1 MMARNRTIAA
11 CLLLV
16 GTVACGDRR
25 NDDLA
30 ADSLAPAD
38 SLVPIADA
46 SPLTDSTRLMPPAET
61 VYVAPP
67 ITRPA
72 PARAAPRRSP
82 APSPSPSPAP
92 APAPSRGLT
101 VDAGTSIAT
110 TAMQEISSDD
120 HKVGDIVNV
129 RVSNDVLGAN
139 GRVAIPAGSVIS
151 LSIVAIADAEN
162 RGERGT
168 LVMSARNVS
177 INGSTYSLNARAS
190 DYTYKMSAG
199 KIGAEQVATTG
210 AGAVAGAVIGRVI
223 GGKTGTAV
231 GAVGGAA
238 AGAAVAAKKA
248 DRHIVVEAGNSVT
261 LTLREDFSRS

>member
-72 PARAAPRRSP
+72 PARVAPRP
-82 APSPSPSPAP
+82 APSPSPAP

-101 VDAGTSIAT
+101 IEAGTSIAT

-139 GRVAIPAGSVIS
+139 GRVAIPAGSVVS

-261 LTLREDFSRS
+261 LTLREDFRRS

>member
-1 MMARNRTIAA
+1 MARNRTIAA
-11 CLLLV
+11 CLLMV
-16 GTVACGDRR
+16 GMVACGDRR

-46 SPLTDSTRLMPPAET
+46 SSLTDSTRLSPPAET

-67 ITRPA
+67 VTRPA
-72 PARAAPRRSP
+72 PARTP
-82 APSPSPSPAP
+82 ARTPSRPS
-92 APAPSRGLT
+92 PAPSRGLT
-101 VDAGTSIAT
+101 VEAGTSIAT

-199 KIGAEQVATTG
+199 KIGAEQIATTG

-248 DRHIVVEAGNSVT
+248 DRHIVVESGNSVT

>member
-1 MMARNRTIAA
+1 MARNRTIAA
-11 CLLLV
+11 CLLV
-16 GTVACGDRR
+16 AGMVACGDRR
-25 NDDLA
+25 NGDLA
-30 ADSLAPAD
+30 ADSLASAD

-46 SPLTDSTRLMPPAET
+46 SSLTDSTRLMPPAET

-67 ITRPA
+67 IARPA
-72 PARAAPRRSP
+72 PTRTPTRTPTRP
-82 APSPSPSPAP
+82 APSPS
-92 APAPSRGLT
+92 PAPSRGLT

-139 GRVAIPAGSVIS
+139 GRVSIPAGSVIS

-177 INGSTYSLNARAS
+177 INGTTYSMNARAS

-199 KIGAEQVATTG
+199 KIGAEQIATTG

>member
-1 MMARNRTIAA
+1 MMAPKKTIAA
-11 CLLLV
+11 CLLMV
-16 GTVACGDRR
+16 GMVACGDRR

-46 SPLTDSTRLMPPAET
+46 SPLTDTTRLDPPAET

-67 ITRPA
+67 VTRPA
-72 PARAAPRRSP
+72 PARPSPRPSP
-82 APSPSPSPAP
+82 APSPSPAP

-101 VDAGTSIAT
+101 VEAGTSIAT

-151 LSIVAIADAEN
+151 MSIVAIADAEN

-177 INGSTYSLNARAS
+177 INGTTYSMNARAS

-261 LTLREDFSRS
+261 LTLREDFGRN